1 MKIMTIYFENPT
13 QHNDMVYGVHKNI
26 EFRKYLIDTSYVGNE
41 NLICRIAYLD
51 GCPSNLVNSIKRLAN
66 KIANKK
72 VNIQIRKPSIF

>member
-1 MKIMTIYFENPT
+1 MKIMTIYFENPI
-13 QHNDMVYGVHKNI
+13 QHDNMVHSVHKNV
-26 EFRKYLIDTSYVGNE
+26 EFRKYLIDTTYVDNE

-51 GCPSNLVNSIKRLAN
+51 GCPSKLVNSIKRLAN